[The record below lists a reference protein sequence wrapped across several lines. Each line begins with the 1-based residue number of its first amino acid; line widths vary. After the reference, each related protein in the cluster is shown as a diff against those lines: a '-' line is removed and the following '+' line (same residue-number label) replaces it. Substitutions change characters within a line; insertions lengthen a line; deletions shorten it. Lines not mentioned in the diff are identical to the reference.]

1 MLKVLR
7 EEKKFLLS
15 YPEYKSKDFYLSRLL
30 HGDLNNGVNGYR
42 VRSLYFDTVYD
53 SDYFEKLNGI
63 ENRRKIRLRIYSPYD
78 TNAKLEMKQKQGSK
92 QLKRSLVISKEDA
105 TELIEGR
112 YEVLLKYE
120 KEEFSSEIYAFMKTR
135 CYRPCTIVEY
145 DRKAYIAK
153 ENNIRITFDSNIRA
167 CESNYDLFSDK
178 LNLFP
183 VMDLYNVVM
192 EVKFNGFLL
201 SYIKDM
207 ISDVDSSEISVS
219 KYYLARHNAYSTHL

>member
-1 MLKVLR
+1 MNQVFR
-7 EEKKFLLS
+7 EEKKFLITVEEFLR
-15 YPEYKSKDFYLSRLL
+15 KSHQLEQVLL
-30 HGDLNNGVNGYR
+30 QDAHNGTHGYMI
-42 VRSLYFDTVYD
+42 RSLYFDTVYD
-53 SDYFEKLNGI
+53 TDYFEKLNGT
-63 ENRRKIRLRIYSPYD
+63 ENRRKIRLRIYSPD
-78 TNAKLEMKQKQGSK
+78 DAVAKLEMKQKQGSK
-92 QLKRSLVISKEDA
+92 QLKRSLVISKEDS

-167 CESNYDLFSDK
+167 SESNFDIFSNK
-178 LNLFP
+178 LNLVP
-183 VMDLYNVVM
+183 VMDLHNVVM

-207 ISDVDSSEISVS
+207 LSDTDSSEISVS
-219 KYYLARHNAYSTHL
+219 KYYLARHSAYNTHL

>member
-78 TNAKLEMKQKQGSK
+78 TKAKLLSVLWSSLRKRPQSLLRADMRCFSNMKRKSFLQKSMP
-92 QLKRSLVISKEDA
+92 L
-105 TELIEGR
+105 
-112 YEVLLKYE
+112 
-120 KEEFSSEIYAFMKTR
+120 
-135 CYRPCTIVEY
+135 
-145 DRKAYIAK
+145 
-153 ENNIRITFDSNIRA
+153 
-167 CESNYDLFSDK
+167 
-178 LNLFP
+178 
-183 VMDLYNVVM
+183 
-192 EVKFNGFLL
+192 
-201 SYIKDM
+201 
-207 ISDVDSSEISVS
+207 
-219 KYYLARHNAYSTHL
+219 

>member
-15 YPEYKSKDFYLSRLL
+15 YLQYKEKDFYLSKLL
-30 HGDLNNGVNGYR
+30 HGDKHNGVNGYK

-53 SDYFEKLNGI
+53 TDYFEKLNGT
-63 ENRRKIRLRIYSPYD
+63 ENRRKIRLRIYSLD
-78 TNAKLEMKQKQGSK
+78 DAVAKLEMKQKQGSK
-92 QLKRSLVISKEDA
+92 QLKRSLTVSRQDA
-105 TELIEGR
+105 IELIRGR
-112 YEVLLKYE
+112 YEVLLKYD

-167 CESNYDLFSDK
+167 SESNFDIFSNK
-178 LNLFP
+178 LNLVP
-183 VMDLYNVVM
+183 VMDLHNVVM

-207 ISDVDSSEISVS
+207 LSDTDSSEISVS

>member
-1 MLKVLR
+1 MLKVFR

-15 YPEYKSKDFYLSRLL
+15 YPEYKCKDSYLSKLL
-30 HGDLNNGVNGYR
+30 HGDRHNGVNGYK

-53 SDYFEKLNGI
+53 TDYFEKLSGI
-63 ENRRKIRLRIYSPYD
+63 ENRRKIRLRIYSPGD
-78 TNAKLEMKQKQGSK
+78 SKAKLEMKQKEGAR
-92 QLKRSLVISKEDA
+92 QLKRSLTVSKEDA
-105 TELIEGR
+105 LELIKGN
-112 YEVLLKYE
+112 YDVLLKY
-120 KEEFSSEIYAFMKTR
+120 KQEEFALEIYAFMKAR
-135 CYRPCTIVEY
+135 CYRPCTVVEY

-167 CESNYDLFSDK
+167 SESNFDIFSDK
-178 LNLFP
+178 LNLAP

-207 ISDVDSSEISVS
+207 INSIDSSEISVS
-219 KYYLARHNAYSTHL
+219 KYYLARHNAYNTHL